1 MKIEEI
7 EQFLLQLKNQVDC
20 LQNSF
25 IQSQRN
31 QVPIDYKAENGY
43 DKIPQVDSNTRG
55 VSENDTA
62 ICDIAEL
69 SDVNSMAIDDLAEM
83 ADTNSLAI
91 DDLAEMIDDLEQRV
105 EALEEK
111 NNEE

>member
-1 MKIEEI
+1 MTI
-7 EQFLLQLKNQVDC
+7 EQRVEQLERQINC

-25 IQSQRN
+25 IQSQKN
-31 QVPIDYKAENGY
+31 QTPITHKAEDGY
-43 DKIPQVDSNTRG
+43 NKIPQVDSNTQG
-55 VSENDTA
+55 VEENDNA

-83 ADTNSLAI
+83 ADTNSVAI

-111 NNEE
+111 NNEG

>member
-1 MKIEEI
+1 MTIEEKVN
-7 EQFLLQLKNQVDC
+7 QLEIQVIN
-20 LQNSF
+20 LQNAF
-25 IQSQRN
+25 LQSQRN
-31 QVPIDYKAENGY
+31 QASISMRTDGSY
-43 DKIPQVDSNTRG
+43 DKIPQINQNTNG
-55 VSENDTA
+55 IKENDTA

-111 NNEE
+111 NNEEE

>member
-1 MKIEEI
+1 MDYEKEI
-7 EQFLLQLKNQVDC
+7 NNLRIQLSNLQNAFIQFQKNQLVV
-20 LQNSF
+20 NS
-25 IQSQRN
+25 I
-31 QVPIDYKAENGY
+31 AESGY
-43 DKIPQVDSNTRG
+43 NKNPQVDSNTKG
-55 VSENDTA
+55 ITENDTA

-83 ADTNSLAI
+83 ADTNSVAI

-111 NNEE
+111 NNEEE

>member
-1 MKIEEI
+1 MDYEKEI
-7 EQFLLQLKNQVDC
+7 NALKAQINSLQASFVQSQKNQT
-20 LQNSF
+20 
-25 IQSQRN
+25 
-31 QVPIDYKAENGY
+31 PIVNKAEEGY
-43 DKIPQVDSNTRG
+43 NKIPQVDSNTQG

>member
-1 MKIEEI
+1 MDYEKEINNLKI
-7 EQFLLQLKNQVDC
+7 QLNN
-20 LQNSF
+20 LQNAY
-25 IQSQRN
+25 IQSQKN
-31 QVPIDYKAENGY
+31 QTPITHKAEDGY
-43 DKIPQVDSNTRG
+43 NKIPQVDSNTIG
-55 VSENDTA
+55 VSENDNA
-62 ICDIAEL
+62 ICDVAEL

-83 ADTNSLAI
+83 ADTNSVAI

>member
-1 MKIEEI
+1 MDIEAK
-7 EQFLLQLKNQVDC
+7 LKQLEMQIIN

-25 IQSQRN
+25 IQSQKN
-31 QVPIDYKAENGY
+31 QVPIITKTY
-43 DKIPQVDSNTRG
+43 DAYNRGSQIDTNTSNIK
-55 VSENDTA
+55 ENDSA

-105 EALEEK
+105 EALEGK

>member
-1 MKIEEI
+1 MTIEER
-7 EQFLLQLKNQVDC
+7 LAQLENQVNC

-25 IQSQRN
+25 IQSQKN
-31 QVPIDYKAENGY
+31 QTPITNKAESGY
-43 DKIPQVDSNTRG
+43 NKIPQVDSNTRG

-62 ICDIAEL
+62 ICDVAEL

-83 ADTNSLAI
+83 ADTNSIAI

>member
-1 MKIEEI
+1 MTI
-7 EQFLLQLKNQVDC
+7 EQRLEQLERQVNC

-25 IQSQRN
+25 IQSQKN
-31 QVPIDYKAENGY
+31 QVPITHKTEDGY
-43 DKIPQVDSNTRG
+43 NKIPQVDSNTIG
-55 VSENDTA
+55 VLENDTA
-62 ICDIAEL
+62 ICDVAEL

-83 ADTNSLAI
+83 ADTNSLAV

>member
-1 MKIEEI
+1 MTLEERMDRLEI
-7 EQFLLQLKNQVDC
+7 QIIN
-20 LQNSF
+20 LQNSLF
-25 IQSQRN
+25 QMSKN
-31 QVPIDYKAENGY
+31 QTPITSKAEDGY
-43 DKIPQVDSNTRG
+43 NKIPQVDSNTQG

-69 SDVNSMAIDDLAEM
+69 SDVNSEAIDDLAEM

>member
-1 MKIEEI
+1 MTIEER
-7 EQFLLQLKNQVDC
+7 LAQLENQVNC
-20 LQNSF
+20 LQISF
-25 IQSQRN
+25 IQSQKN
-31 QVPIDYKAENGY
+31 QTPITKRAEEGY
-43 DKIPQVDSNTRG
+43 SKIPQVNSNTQG
-55 VSENDTA
+55 VEENDTA
-62 ICDIAEL
+62 ICDVAEL

>member
-1 MKIEEI
+1 MTI
-7 EQFLLQLKNQVDC
+7 EQRVEQLEKQLSC

-25 IQSQRN
+25 IQSQKN
-31 QVPIDYKAENGY
+31 QTPITQKAEDGY
-43 DKIPQVDSNTRG
+43 DKIPQVDSNTKG

-69 SDVNSMAIDDLAEM
+69 SDINSMAIDDLAEM
-83 ADTNSLAI
+83 ADTNSVAI

-105 EALEEK
+105 TALEEK
-111 NNEE
+111 NNEEE

>member
-1 MKIEEI
+1 MTIEERMDRLEI
-7 EQFLLQLKNQVDC
+7 QINC

-25 IQSQRN
+25 IQSQKN
-31 QVPIDYKAENGY
+31 QTPITSKAESGY
-43 DKIPQVDSNTRG
+43 NKIPQVDSNTQG
-55 VSENDTA
+55 VSENDNA

-83 ADTNSLAI
+83 SDTNSLAI

>member
-1 MKIEEI
+1 MTIEER
-7 EQFLLQLKNQVDC
+7 FTQLENKVNC
-20 LQNSF
+20 LQASF
-25 IQSQRN
+25 IQSQKN
-31 QVPIDYKAENGY
+31 QMPITTKAESGY
-43 DKIPQVDSNTRG
+43 NKIPQVDSNTIG

-62 ICDIAEL
+62 ICDVAEL

-111 NNEE
+111 NNE

>member
-1 MKIEEI
+1 MTIDERV
-7 EQFLLQLKNQVDC
+7 LQLEMQLRN
-20 LQNSF
+20 LQNAF
-25 IQSQRN
+25 IQSQKN
-31 QVPIDYKAENGY
+31 QNPVTAQTVESYN
-43 DKIPQVDSNTRG
+43 KIPQVDANTVG

-83 ADTNSLAI
+83 ADTNSVAI

-105 EALEEK
+105 TALEEK

>member
-1 MKIEEI
+1 MTIEERI
-7 EQFLLQLKNQVDC
+7 AQLESQISS
-20 LQNSF
+20 LQNAF
-25 IQSQRN
+25 IQSQKN
-31 QVPIDYKAENGY
+31 QTPIINKAEDGY
-43 DKIPQVDSNTRG
+43 NKIPQVDANTVG

-62 ICDIAEL
+62 ICDVAEL

-111 NNEE
+111 NNEEE

>member
-1 MKIEEI
+1 MTLEERMDMFEI
-7 EQFLLQLKNQVDC
+7 QIRNLQNSLFQMSKNQVPLTERTD
-20 LQNSF
+20 
-25 IQSQRN
+25 
-31 QVPIDYKAENGY
+31 DAYG
-43 DKIPQVDSNTRG
+43 KIPQVDSNTQG

>member
-1 MKIEEI
+1 MTLEERLERIEM
-7 EQFLLQLKNQVDC
+7 QLNSLQE
-20 LQNSF
+20 SF

-31 QVPIDYKAENGY
+31 QVKVTSKAEDGY
-43 DKIPQVDSNTRG
+43 NKVPQVDANTKG

-111 NNEE
+111 NNEEE

>member
-1 MKIEEI
+1 MTLEERVSQLEI
-7 EQFLLQLKNQVDC
+7 LFTNLQNAYVQSQKNQ
-20 LQNSF
+20 N
-25 IQSQRN
+25 
-31 QVPIDYKAENGY
+31 PIIGKTEASYN
-43 DKIPQVDSNTRG
+43 KIPQVDSNTLG
-55 VSENDTA
+55 VEENDNA
-62 ICDIAEL
+62 ICDVAEL

-83 ADTNSLAI
+83 ADTNSIAI

>member
-1 MKIEEI
+1 MTLEERVT
-7 EQFLLQLKNQVDC
+7 QLEMLFNN
-20 LQNSF
+20 LQNAY

-31 QVPIDYKAENGY
+31 QTSITDKTNDSYI
-43 DKIPQVDSNTRG
+43 KIPQINSNTQG
-55 VSENDTA
+55 VEENDTA

>member
-1 MKIEEI
+1 MTIEER
-7 EQFLLQLKNQVDC
+7 LVQLEIQVNC

-31 QVPIDYKAENGY
+31 QAPITTKAEEGY
-43 DKIPQVDSNTRG
+43 NKIPQVDSNTKG

-62 ICDIAEL
+62 ICDVAEL